1 MSPTLQTKYPRLLEN
16 VKAKPDGW
24 VSGRKAGIHEIRTVI
39 ISSAIIL
46 YNSRTHVVQIQRGVR
61 IGRTR
66 RYVHN
71 VKHKVQMIEV

>member
-16 VKAKPDGW
+16 VKEKPDGR
-24 VSGRKAGIHEIRTVI
+24 VNGRKAGIHEIRTVT

-46 YNSRTHVVQIQRGVR
+46 YSRTHVVQIQRGVR

-71 VKHKVQMIEV
+71 VKHKVQMTEV